1 MRHRPLR
8 NIRHLKLRQ
17 LIALFVLLSFLALGS
32 RSFAASNEGQLFDS
46 SMGMGLNGIS
56 DWSSQLPFIDLMKQA
71 RSWKDWSDKASKKTI
86 HTDENDW
93 VTKLEPG
100 QTLGTVFLTSDKT
113 PNYDRYIVFYEGD
126 GTIEYQ
132 WSARKIKGNAK
143 QKKDLIEVKKGSA
156 LLTISKTNPDNPL
169 RNIRIVAERHVNAF
183 EAGQVFNPDW
193 LQKISQFRALRYMDW
208 MKTNN
213 SEPFEW
219 QKRPKLENRTWRA
232 NGVPLE
238 LISMLSNETRS
249 IPWINIPHWA
259 SASFI
264 TEMAKVFKGTL
275 DRGLPIYI
283 EHSNEVWNWG
293 FQQAQ
298 YALKQG
304 REIWDKEGNAYMQW
318 HGMRTAEM
326 CNAFKQGPFKDD
338 SKRIICTL
346 GLHTHWQGLEKAS
359 LECPLWE
366 KSPCV
371 KHGFDA
377 IAVTT
382 YFHAQLNGPNR
393 ANKDSDAALEI
404 KALAKDPKGIK
415 VAFERLNQGHKSRAS
430 GELKVY
436 PSLKKQIKE
445 QTTYWASVAKKHNLM
460 LVAYEGGQHITAN
473 GKALQDDSE
482 VIDFHIAI
490 NRSPMMKEAYKTL
503 LSEWKS
509 NGGGLHMHFVD
520 IANPSKWGSW
530 GALEDIHQD
539 TSPKWDAL
547 TEFNQ
552 DHACWW
558 SLCKKYPIKK
568 QRPNA
573 KP

>member
-1 MRHRPLR
+1 MRHWARFK
-8 NIRHLKLRQ
+8 NRHSKPRQ
-17 LIALFVLLSFLALGS
+17 FLPLFVLLLLVATGS
-32 RSFAASNEGQLFDS
+32 RGFAESDSGQLLNP

-56 DWSSQLPFIDLMKQA
+56 DWSTQLPFIDLMKQA
-71 RSWKDWSDKASKKTI
+71 RGWKDWSDKTSKKPI

-100 QTLGTVFLTSDKT
+100 QTLGTVFLNSPET
-113 PNYDRYIVFYEGD
+113 PLYNRYIVYYDGEGV
-126 GTIEYQ
+126 IEYQ
-132 WSARKIKGNAK
+132 WSARKINESAE
-143 QKKDLIEVKKGSA
+143 QKKDVIEVKKGSA

-169 RNIRIVAERHVNAF
+169 RNIRIVAERHVSAF

-213 SEPFEW
+213 STQYEW
-219 QKRPKLENRTWRA
+219 QKRPKLENRTWRT

-238 LISMLSNETRS
+238 LISMLSNKTRS

-259 SASFI
+259 STPFI
-264 TEMAKVFKGTL
+264 TEMAKVFKDTL
-275 DRGLPIYI
+275 DADLPLYI

-326 CNAFKQGPFKDD
+326 CHAFKHGPFKND
-338 SKRIICTL
+338 SKRVICTL
-346 GLHTHWQGLEKAS
+346 GLHTHWKGLENAS

-393 ANKDSDAALEI
+393 QHKDSDTALEI
-404 KALAKDPKGIK
+404 KALAQDPKGVK
-415 VAFERLNQGHKSRAS
+415 AAFERLNLGHTSKAS
-430 GELKVY
+430 GKVKTY
-436 PSLKKQIKE
+436 PSLKEQIKE
-445 QTTYWASVAKKHNLM
+445 KTAYWASVAKKHNLM

-490 NRSPMMKEAYKTL
+490 NRSPMMKEAYQTL
-503 LSEWKS
+503 LNEWKS

-520 IANPSKWGSW
+520 IASPSKWGSW
-530 GALEDIHQD
+530 GALEHVHDES
-539 TSPKWDAL
+539 SPKWDAL

-552 DHACWW
+552 DHTCWW
-558 SLCKKYPIKK
+558 PLCEKYPIKK
-568 QRPNA
+568 QSST
-573 KP
+573 KQ